1 MEIRKED
8 KLPVIVEE
16 RLQEA
21 YGKIRRGEIK
31 QMKKKR
37 THYRRWTG
45 VAAACAV
52 LAIGSVGVLA
62 AAAYFQKETHQQTD
76 IVSYE
81 FDINYDL
88 TPGEYKV
95 TPGYLPEGFEDHGDG
110 KYYGEDGL
118 GITVMPVYT
127 MAELDR
133 LGGELSVEGQ
143 IEKVEHSTLSGMEAD
158 IITFQE
164 AKKYQLSTYIFLFNE
179 AEGYVLH
186 IVSAYPVGKD
196 ELLKFADNLSVE
208 RTGDA
213 VYETEEEKAARKQ
226 QKEDEA
232 QAMADGEQNYA
243 DLLAAGIPS
252 DKIFGVGEELKLLD
266 GSVGYTITGYEYLDS
281 IEGFD
286 QDKFFD
292 FSIFDGWLNADKTL
306 KPYTRQHYNKDHQLV
321 EEALTEQQILK
332 VDLKVHCYG
341 NEEIN
346 DTELSLQLIDVEKRS
361 DGSFTWSLDSYWD
374 VPEEHYELQMDQSAV
389 YFDKAVNTD
398 KGVRQHYFYRDLKK
412 GEDLSYTLLFVV
424 DKDRKGSFFLAP
436 YGGNYSIHQTESE
449 SAEQIL
455 SRLDGYICLDKR

>member
-1 MEIRKED
+1 MDIRKEE

-16 RLQEA
+16 KLQEA

-37 THYRRWTG
+37 TGYRRWTG

-62 AAAYFQKETHQQTD
+62 AAAYFQKETHQETNN
-76 IVSYE
+76 VSYE

-88 TPGEYKV
+88 IPGEYKV
-95 TPGYLPEGFEDHGDG
+95 TPGYLPAGFKDQGAG
-110 KYYGEDGL
+110 KYYGDDGL
-118 GITVMPVYT
+118 GITIMPVYT

-143 IEKVEHSTLSGMEAD
+143 IENVEHTTLSGMKAD

-164 AKKYQLSTYIFLFNE
+164 AKKYQSPTYIFLFNE

-186 IVSAYPVGKD
+186 IVSAYPVGQD
-196 ELLKFADNLSVE
+196 ELLKFADSLSVE

-213 VYETEEEKAARKQ
+213 AYETEEEKAARKQ
-226 QKEDEA
+226 QEDSEA
-232 QAMADGEQNYA
+232 QAMENGAKNHA
-243 DLLAAGIPS
+243 DLLTAGIPS

-266 GSVGYTITGYEYLDS
+266 GSVGYTVTGYEYLDS

-292 FSIFDGWLNADKTL
+292 FTRFDGWLNADKTL
-306 KPYTRQHYNKDHQLV
+306 KPYNRQHYDREGQLV
-321 EEALTEQQILK
+321 EESLTEQQILK
-332 VDLKVHCYG
+332 VDLQVRYYG
-341 NEEIN
+341 DDEKN
-346 DTELSLQLIDVEKRS
+346 DTELDLQLIDVEARS
-361 DGSFTWSLDSYWD
+361 DGSYTWSMDDYVA
-374 VPEEHYELQMDQSAV
+374 VPEEHYELQMDQSSV
-389 YFDKAVNTD
+389 YFDKAVYTD
-398 KGVRQHYFYRDLKK
+398 QKVRQHFFYRDLAK

-424 DKDRKGSFFLAP
+424 DKDRKGSLFLSP
-436 YGGNYSIHQTESE
+436 WNGNYSVNQTESE
-449 SAEQIL
+449 SVQQIL
-455 SRLDGYICLDKR
+455 SQLDGYIYLNK

>member
-1 MEIRKED
+1 MDIRKEE
-8 KLPVIVEE
+8 KLPVVVEE

-31 QMKKKR
+31 QMKKKK
-37 THYRRWTG
+37 TGYRRWTG

-52 LAIGSVGVLA
+52 LVIGSAGALA
-62 AAAYFQKETHQQTD
+62 AAAYFQKETRQETD
-76 IVSYE
+76 TVSYE

-88 TPGEYKV
+88 IPGEYKV
-95 TPGYLPEGFEDHGDG
+95 TPGYLPEGFKDQGAG

-143 IEKVEHSTLSGMEAD
+143 IEKVEHTTLSGMEAD

-164 AKKYQLSTYIFLFNE
+164 AKKYQLPVYLFLFNE

-186 IVSAYPVGKD
+186 IVSAYPVGQE
-196 ELLKFADNLSVE
+196 ELLKFADSLSVE

-213 VYETEEEKAARKQ
+213 AYETEEEKSARKQ
-226 QKEDEA
+226 QEEQEA
-232 QAMADGEQNYA
+232 QAMADGEKNHA

-266 GSVGYTITGYEYLDS
+266 GSVGYTVTGYEYLDS

-286 QDKFFD
+286 EDKFFD
-292 FSIFDGWLNADKTL
+292 FTRFDGWLNGDKTL
-306 KPYTRQHYNKDHQLV
+306 KPYNRQQYDKDGQLV
-321 EEALTEQQILK
+321 EEKHTEQQILK
-332 VDLKVHCYG
+332 VNVNVHCYG
-341 NEEIN
+341 GEEKN
-346 DTELSLQLIDVEKRS
+346 DTELDLQLVDVEARS
-361 DGSFTWSLDSYWD
+361 DGSFTWSTNSYGA
-374 VPEEHYELQMDQSAV
+374 VPEEQYELQMDQSAV
-389 YFDKAVNTD
+389 YFDKAVYTD
-398 KGVRQHYFYRDLKK
+398 KGVRQHYFYRDLAK

-424 DKDRKGSFFLAP
+424 DKDRKGSLFLSP
-436 YGGNYSIHQTESE
+436 WNGNYSINQSESE
-449 SAEQIL
+449 SAEQML
-455 SRLDGYICLDKR
+455 SQLDGYICLEK